1 MKSFRAF
8 LLLGGALT
16 LLGTPL
22 ELAAWPQQDANA
34 AMPLSRDYPV
44 KPVPFTAVH
53 FHDAFWLPRIE
64 TNRTVT
70 IPFAPTIASSS
81 TVASSVAKNARSIQ
95 DEEVPPHSWDRN
107 PYADFDWTPHMGTT
121 DWVEYDFAKPAKV
134 SSTAVFWI
142 DNRGHLNPDCGTPK
156 SWRILYRDGD
166 QWKPVANREP
176 FATGQD
182 RFNKVT
188 FVPVV
193 TSALRLEVVEQP
205 EWSAG
210 IHEWTVE

>member
-1 MKSFRAF
+1 MAI
-8 LLLGGALT
+8 
-16 LLGTPL
+16 PYY
-22 ELAAWPQQDANA
+22 AWTHRGSGE
-34 AMPLSRDYPV
+34 MMV
-44 KPVPFTAVH
+44 
-53 FHDAFWLPRIE
+53 WLPE
-64 TNRTVT
+64 TESAAR
-70 IPFAPTIASSS
+70 PLPPLTIASSS
-81 TVASSVAKNARSIQ
+81 TVASSVAKNARAIQ

-176 FATGQD
+176 YATGQD

>member
-1 MKSFRAF
+1 MAI
-8 LLLGGALT
+8 
-16 LLGTPL
+16 PYY
-22 ELAAWPQQDANA
+22 AWAHRGSGE
-34 AMPLSRDYPV
+34 MMV
-44 KPVPFTAVH
+44 
-53 FHDAFWLPRIE
+53 WLPE
-64 TNRTVT
+64 TESAAR
-70 IPFAPTIASSS
+70 PLPPLTIASSS
-81 TVASSVAKNARSIQ
+81 TVASSVAKNARAIQ
-95 DEEVPPHSWDRN
+95 DEEVPPHSWDGS

-176 FATGQD
+176 YAAEQD

-188 FVPVV
+188 FRPGGDQCAAARSSGAAGVV
-193 TSALRLEVVEQP
+193 GGHS
-205 EWSAG
+205 
-210 IHEWTVE
+210 